1 MPRRRNYKWGKKKA
15 LGHAHGKVVPT
26 AVALARAW
34 QERDQ
39 AQDDRATAAL
49 EFERERRLAQQQIQ
63 HQQQLLHQQQQQILQ
78 FQQQQHQ
85 IQPAATANALVAA
98 ADQIQAARGLLDD
111 PVSLE
116 LLDDPVSTPCCGNAF
131 SRASLR
137 GVLGAHA
144 ACPLCRADIAARFPA
159 FDVETVPKN
168 RTIAAMVDVHAGLKK
183 LGVSVIIT

>member
-1 MPRRRNYKWGKKKA
+1 MPGRRNNKWGKKKA
-15 LGHAHGKVVPT
+15 PGHAHGKVVPT
-26 AVALARAW
+26 AAALARAW

-39 AQDDRATAAL
+39 V
-49 EFERERRLAQQQIQ
+49 
-63 HQQQLLHQQQQQILQ
+63 LQ
-78 FQQQQHQ
+78 FQQQQDQ

-168 RTIAAMVDVHAGLKK
+168 RTIAAMVDVHVGLKK